1 MGLANL
7 LSNKG
12 DYPNMDNK
20 SLTYTRWNCTY
31 YIVFIPKYR
40 RKVLYGKIRQELIDI
55 FKRLCAM
62 KKVTLISGAICPDHV
77 HMYLAIPPKLSVSE
91 VVAYLK
97 GKSALMNFDNHPEFR
112 GRCGKGICGHVVIM
126 FI

>member
-1 MGLANL
+1 
-7 LSNKG
+7 
-12 DYPNMDNK
+12 MDNK
-20 SLTYTRWNCTY
+20 SLTHTRWNCTY
-31 YIVFIPKYR
+31 HIVFIPKYR

-55 FKRLCAM
+55 FKQLCAM

-97 GKSALMNFDNHPEFR
+97 GKKCINDF
-112 GRCGKGICGHVVIM
+112 
-126 FI
+126 